1 MISRPFKRDLD
12 RNIYCSHLRRKRW
25 VLYFLR
31 KEQDAQNPLV
41 AKVFAFGKK
50 VSLVGSGCE
59 LPASALLG
67 AGLRLP
73 HLNGII
79 ISPMAKVGEDCTIFH
94 QVTLGVNGRKSLE
107 LAPVV
112 GNRVSIGA
120 GAKLIGPI
128 SIGDDVVIG
137 ANAVVTKDV
146 PPHATVVGYNRIL
159 T

>member
-1 MISRPFKRDLD
+1 MISQSFKRDLE

-25 VLYFLR
+25 VLYYLR
-31 KEQDAQNPLV
+31 KEQNSSNSLI

-50 VSLVGSGCE
+50 VSLMGSGCE
-59 LPASALLG
+59 LPASALVG

-79 ISPMAKVGEDCTIFH
+79 ISPVAKVGEDCTIFH
-94 QVTLGVNGRKSLE
+94 QVTLGVNDRKSLE
-107 LAPVV
+107 VGPVV
-112 GNRVSIGA
+112 GDRVSIGA

-128 SIGDDVVIG
+128 TVGDDVVIG

-146 PPHATVVGYNRIL
+146 PPNVTVVGYNRIIA
-159 T
+159 